1 MLVTCPECGNKVS
14 DSAYSCR
21 KCGYT
26 ESRLTWSAGIYKS
39 YKRSANGWSKTLVE
53 AEARQGKEREAI
65 DKQSKDYKTP
75 KQEEREWR
83 DREEGEFEEKAKKIL
98 LGVLVI
104 VVVIVVVIVAIIILL
119 LCLP

>member
-26 ESRLTWSAGIYKS
+26 ESRLSWSAGIYKS
-39 YKRSANGWSKTLVE
+39 YKRSANDWSKTLAE
-53 AEARQGKEREAI
+53 AESRRRKEREAI
-65 DKQSKDYKTP
+65 EEQSKAYKTP

-83 DREEGEFEEKAKKIL
+83 AMEEKEFNEKAKKVLI
-98 LGVLVI
+98 GVLIIAV
-104 VVVIVVVIVAIIILL
+104 IIILL
-119 LCLP
+119 LCLR